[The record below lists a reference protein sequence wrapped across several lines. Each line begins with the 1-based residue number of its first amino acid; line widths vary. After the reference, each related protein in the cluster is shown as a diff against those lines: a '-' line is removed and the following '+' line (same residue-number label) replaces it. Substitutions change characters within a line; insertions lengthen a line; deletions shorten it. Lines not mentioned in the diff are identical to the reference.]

1 MQDIRIFEV
10 SEAFAQAMEDRLF
23 AQHYQR
29 LKATQDLARIITRAR
44 KAQGL
49 TQSELAAK
57 IGSTQ
62 PSLSRLE
69 NGKVPDVG
77 MEMIRRIGSA
87 LGLKVV
93 VELR

>member
-1 MQDIRIFEV
+1 MDYIRIFEV
-10 SEAFAQAMEDRLF
+10 SPQFTQAMEDRLF
-23 AQHYQR
+23 AEHYQR
-29 LKATQDLARIITRAR
+29 LKATQDLARIITQAR
-44 KAQGL
+44 KAHGM
-49 TQSELAAK
+49 TQSELAAR

-87 LGLKVV
+87 LGLSVV